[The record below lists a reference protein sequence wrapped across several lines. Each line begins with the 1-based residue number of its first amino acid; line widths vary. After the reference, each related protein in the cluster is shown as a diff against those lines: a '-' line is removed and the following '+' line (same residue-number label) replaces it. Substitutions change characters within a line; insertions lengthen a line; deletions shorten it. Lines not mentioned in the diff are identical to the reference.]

1 MSAMSTTQKDNLM
14 GDLNA
19 VIQDTEELLKATASQ
34 AGESTLA
41 LRERARLRL
50 DKAKVNLQ
58 HLQDAAIEKAKAAG
72 HKTDDYVHDH
82 PWQSVGVAAGIGLL
96 LGMLISR
103 R

>member
-1 MSAMSTTQKDNLM
+1 MNVSTTTQQDRLM

-19 VIQDTEELLKATASQ
+19 VIQDSEELLKATASQ
-34 AGESTLA
+34 AGESTKA

-50 DKAKVNLQ
+50 DKAKASLH
-58 HLQDAAIEKAKAAG
+58 HLQDVAIEKAKAAG
-72 HKTDDYVHDH
+72 HRTDDYVHDH
-82 PWQSVGVAAGIGLL
+82 PWHAVGVAAGIGLL

>member
-1 MSAMSTTQKDNLM
+1 MSAMSATQKEELV

-19 VIQDTEELLKATASQ
+19 VIQDTEELLDVTSNQAS
-34 AGESTLA
+34 ESTTA

-50 DKAKVNLQ
+50 ERAKSSLQDLQHVAIDKAK
-58 HLQDAAIEKAKAAG
+58 ATG
-72 HKTDDYVHDH
+72 RMTDDYVRDR

-96 LGMLISR
+96 LGILISR